1 MRVLI
6 TGGTGL
12 IGRALTDALVAKN
25 YEVVVLSRSP
35 ARVSGLPAG
44 ARAEKWDGKTSAGW
58 GPLADGAAAIVN
70 LAGARI
76 FGMPWTKKRKQTIL
90 NSRTDAGQAVVAA
103 IREAAVKPA
112 VLIQSSAVGYY
123 GESGDRPVTE
133 SSPAGSDFLAE
144 VCIAWEAAAA
154 PAAEMTRVAV
164 IRPGLVLSTEGG
176 SLPPLLLPFRLFVGG
191 PLGSGRQWY
200 PLIHMEDQVR
210 AILWLI
216 ENEGASGPYNLA
228 MPEILTNKELAR
240 LIGRILKRPSFFPVP
255 AFMLRLVLGEMAS
268 LLLNTQRAVPQAL
281 LDGGFT
287 FNYRDP
293 ESALVDLTRRG
304 Q

>member
-1 MRVLI
+1 MRVII

-58 GPLADGAAAIVN
+58 GSLADGAAAIVN

-176 SLPPLLLPFRLFVGG
+176 SLPPLLLPFKLFVGG

>member
-176 SLPPLLLPFRLFVGG
+176 SLPPLLLPFKLFVGG

-240 LIGRILKRPSFFPVP
+240 LIGRILTRPSFFPVP

-268 LLLNTQRAVPQAL
+268 LLLNTQRAVPHPYIAL
-281 LDGGFT
+281 C
-287 FNYRDP
+287 
-293 ESALVDLTRRG
+293 V
-304 Q
+304 QHWI

>member
-176 SLPPLLLPFRLFVGG
+176 SLPPLLLPFKLFVGG

>member
-58 GPLADGAAAIVN
+58 GSLADGAAAIVN

>member
-58 GPLADGAAAIVN
+58 GSLADGAAAIVN

-176 SLPPLLLPFRLFVGG
+176 SLPPLLLPFKLFVGG